1 MSWPSS
7 SKAGLAPDPGA
18 RPQRRRARLAAV
30 ALSESARDFW
40 VVAGTAAPIIALAN
54 QIVISDSLGLG
65 PVFRSTRRG
74 PSSGVRDQSAE
85 GALLLVG
92 IFSVSYINAAAQASV
107 LLTAL
112 LSLAYPGSSDF
123 VPLTLVPPIEV
134 FGLLAV
140 MSTAVFSGRVR
151 AQVAQINAA
160 TRSLPAPE
168 QTAAAIAAT
177 LQAWQNS
184 PVRDDTPEPLG

>member
-1 MSWPSS
+1 M
-7 SKAGLAPDPGA
+7 
-18 RPQRRRARLAAV
+18 
-30 ALSESARDFW
+30 
-40 VVAGTAAPIIALAN
+40 
-54 QIVISDSLGLG
+54 
-65 PVFRSTRRG
+65 
-74 PSSGVRDQSAE
+74 
-85 GALLLVG
+85 
-92 IFSVSYINAAAQASV
+92 SYINAVAQASV

-123 VPLTLVPPIEV
+123 VPLTLVPPIEF